1 MTTVSRPNLFKKNSS
16 PIPSSICD
24 SPQTRRFSVWNG
36 PEIRRCPVCHLLF
49 VLGGPSQEALV
60 SMYGDN
66 ELPQERLE
74 TGSTDESEP
83 PAWKMKEHAR
93 LWISSTNGGQGM
105 ARFSMLVASAVSSCT
120 MAGFVNL
127 TLWESSPTQMR
138 FPRSETFTKPAI
150 VQEER
155 SEEHTSELQ
164 SQSNIVC
171 RLLLEKKNRQAI
183 RQ

>member
-1 MTTVSRPNLFKKNSS
+1 M
-16 PIPSSICD
+16 
-24 SPQTRRFSVWNG
+24 
-36 PEIRRCPVCHLLF
+36 PEISFANQGFAAEIGVSL
-49 VLGGPSQEALV
+49 QKLV

-138 FPRSETFTKPAI
+138 FPRSETFT
-150 VQEER
+150 
-155 SEEHTSELQ
+155 
-164 SQSNIVC
+164 
-171 RLLLEKKNRQAI
+171 NRKSS
-183 RQ
+183 R